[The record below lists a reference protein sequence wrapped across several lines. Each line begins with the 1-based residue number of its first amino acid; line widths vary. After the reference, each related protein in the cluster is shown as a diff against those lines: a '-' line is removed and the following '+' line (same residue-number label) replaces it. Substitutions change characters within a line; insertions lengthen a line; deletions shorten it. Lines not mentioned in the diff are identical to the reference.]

1 MLRSIG
7 KSSKSILLKIFVGI
21 IILPF
26 IFWGMGDVFK
36 GGNKNIVA
44 TVDNSKIGSEEFMF
58 YLESLNLSDQDK
70 KNIKST
76 NLIENILS
84 EFIGKKIMQL
94 EMKKLGILI
103 SDKSLK
109 DMIINDKTFHKDGK
123 FSRLRYEEF
132 LIKSSI
138 DAPSFERNFIE
149 QEKKRQFLNFLSS
162 GIKIPKAFIQ
172 SEYNK
177 ENQIK
182 DIEYIDLNDF
192 INKKKINDK
201 EIKIF
206 YDKNKETFKEEIK
219 DIKYVEL
226 KPEILSSQKKF
237 DEEYFKNL
245 DKIENDILDGK
256 KLNEISDFYKLE
268 AETISEVKINKEN
281 LKGQKFSNIK
291 DPLFQK
297 MFRIK
302 EINQPNLLNFENK
315 FYISEI
321 SSKKESQLTLSNK
334 NLFDNIKN
342 QLNFREKIKVLKDI
356 SNKIENGNYNKE
368 QMKKF
373 AAENSVIIKNIN
385 IKNLKNDTFDEKVSI
400 KIFNLKDGQVKLI
413 SDRVLSK
420 NYIVHSKKTKF
431 KELKRNSKDYEKYK
445 KNAKLSFSKEIF
457 GVYDTGLNFKYN
469 VEFNAKTIDRI
480 KKTF

>member
-7 KSSKSILLKIFVGI
+7 KSSKSIILKIFVGI

-36 GGNKNIVA
+36 GGNKNVIA
-44 TVDNSKIGSEEFMF
+44 TVEKNKIGSEEFMF
-58 YLESLNLSDQDK
+58 YLESLNLNEQDK
-70 KNIKST
+70 KNLKNT
-76 NLIENILS
+76 NLIESILS

-138 DAPSFERNFIE
+138 DAPSFEKNFVE

-162 GIKIPKAFIQ
+162 GVKIPKAFVQ

-192 INKKKINDK
+192 ISKKKINDK
-201 EIKIF
+201 EIKNF
-206 YDKNKETFKEEIK
+206 YDENKESFKEEIK

-226 KPEILSSQKKF
+226 KPEILSSKEKF

-256 KLNEISDFYKLE
+256 KFNEISDFYKLK
-268 AETISEVKINKEN
+268 AEIISEVKINKEN
-281 LKGQKFSNIK
+281 SKGQKFSNIK

-297 MFRIK
+297 MFSIK
-302 EINQPNLLNFENK
+302 EIDRPNLLNFENK
-315 FYISEI
+315 YYISEV
-321 SSKKESQLTLSNK
+321 SSKKEIQLTLSNK
-334 NLFDNIKN
+334 NLYDNIKS
-342 QLNFREKIKVLKDI
+342 QLNFREKIKVIKNI
-356 SNKIENGNYNKE
+356 SNEIDSGKYNRE

-373 AAENSVIIKNIN
+373 AIENSVIIRNLS

-400 KIFNLKDGQVKLI
+400 KVFNLKDGQVRLI

-431 KELKRNSKDYEKYK
+431 KELKRDSKDYEKYR
-445 KNAKLSFSKEIF
+445 KNAKLNFSKEIF

-469 VEFNAKTIDRI
+469 VDFNTKTIDRI
-480 KKTF
+480 KKAF